1 MDEDTAARV
10 VQIIKDKCDEMD
22 NDVRNYQ
29 YTPKE
34 WAVFA
39 REHMAQV
46 AYHLIEIKPRE
57 VIKFLKND
65 ADFEKLLDLCDNN
78 YEVIMDDLLPWF
90 KGIEPVSAADTK
102 HRVIITLVDASYRR
116 PPPIGYAVLERV
128 IICGKL
134 EMGIFIQSHNNDS
147 ATT

>member
-1 MDEDTAARV
+1 MDEHTGSRI
-10 VQIIKDKCDEMD
+10 VQLVKERCDEMD

-39 REHMAQV
+39 RENMAQI
-46 AYHLIEIKPRE
+46 AYHLIEIKPRD
-57 VIKFLKND
+57 VISFLKND
-65 ADFEKLLDLCDNN
+65 VDFEKLLDLCSNN
-78 YEVIMDDLLPWF
+78 YDVIMDDLLPWF

-102 HRVIITLVDASYRR
+102 YRVEINLVDTYYRR
-116 PPPIGYAVLERV
+116 PPPYGYAVLERV

-134 EMGIFIQSHNNDS
+134 EMGIFIQSLNNDS
-147 ATT
+147 AAT